1 MIVDPT
7 RAEIEAALAREP
19 DNIAIVARLA
29 LVCLR
34 GGDVAAA
41 APLFERIIGER
52 ANDVGA
58 RINLAGCLMRLGRAA
73 EALPHIALAASLV
86 PSDAT
91 IRSNH
96 AHILRAVGQ
105 RPEARNEIEEA
116 LRIDPRL
123 PAALSLRAELAA
135 AEGDDITALGDLDT
149 ALTLKPSDATLRTRR
164 AAIRLRRGDWLNGLA
179 EYEAR
184 LEIANA
190 RPYAPSLPRWQ
201 GEQPAAG
208 QLVLVYAEQ
217 GDGESGAAVDDL
229 KIVARHIAA
238 LTDLGVAV
246 ALQAPA
252 SVHAALLSLSP
263 ATALIERGPLTNDLA
278 AAVPVRSL
286 PFALSLR
293 DDAFTP
299 SVEALIAAIARDLF
313 TGRA

>member
-1 MIVDPT
+1 MIDPS
-7 RAEIEAALAREP
+7 RADIEAALAREP

-34 GGDVAAA
+34 GGDVVAA
-41 APLFERIIGER
+41 APLFERIVAQR
-52 ANDVGA
+52 ASDVAA
-58 RINLAGCLMRLGRAA
+58 RINLAGCLMRMGRASD
-73 EALPHIALAASLV
+73 ALPHIALAASLV

-91 IRSNH
+91 VRSNH

-105 RPEARNEIEEA
+105 RAEARNEVEEA
-116 LRIDPRL
+116 LSIDPRL
-123 PAALSLRAELAA
+123 LAALSLRAELAA

-149 ALTLKPSDATLRTRR
+149 ALTLKPNDAALRTRR

-184 LEIANA
+184 LEIASA
-190 RPYAPSLPRWQ
+190 KPYTPSLPRWQ

-208 QLVLVYAEQ
+208 QLVMVYAEQ
-217 GDGESGAAVDDL
+217 ADGASGAAVEDL
-229 KIVARHIAA
+229 RIVARHVRA
-238 LTDLGVAV
+238 LADLGVVA

-252 SVHAALLSLSP
+252 SVHTELLALSP
-263 ATALIERGPLTNDLA
+263 ATALIERGPLINDLA

-299 SVEALIAAIARDLF
+299 AVEALIGAIARDLF
-313 TGRA
+313 IERA

>member
-1 MIVDPT
+1 MNDPS
-7 RAEIEAALAREP
+7 RADIEAALAREP
-19 DNIAIVARLA
+19 NNIAIIARLA

-34 GGDVAAA
+34 GSDVAAA
-41 APLFERIIGER
+41 APLFERIIALR
-52 ANDVGA
+52 ANDVAA
-58 RINLAGCLMRLGRAA
+58 RINLAGCLMRTGRAA
-73 EALPHIALAASLV
+73 EALPHIAHAAGLV
-86 PSDAT
+86 PGDAA

-96 AHILRAVGQ
+96 AHVLRAAGQ
-105 RPEARNEIEEA
+105 RAAARNEIEEA

-123 PAALSLRAELAA
+123 LAALSLRAELAA

-149 ALTLKPSDATLRTRR
+149 ALTLKPNDAALRTRR

-184 LEIANA
+184 LEIASA
-190 RPYAPSLPRWQ
+190 KPYAPSLPRWQ

-217 GDGESGAAVDDL
+217 GDDASGPAVGDL
-229 KIVARHIAA
+229 RIIARHVAA
-238 LTDLGVAV
+238 MTDLGVTV

-252 SVHAALLSLSP
+252 SVHAELLALSP

-299 SVEALIAAIARDLF
+299 SVEALIGAIARDLF
-313 TGRA
+313 MGR

>member
-1 MIVDPT
+1 MNDPS
-7 RAEIEAALAREP
+7 RADIEAALALEP
-19 DNIAIVARLA
+19 NNIAIVARLA

-41 APLFERIIGER
+41 APLFERIVAQR
-52 ANDVGA
+52 ANDIGA
-58 RINLAGCLMRLGRAA
+58 RINLAGCLMRMGRAA
-73 EALPHIALAASLV
+73 DALPHIALAASFV
-86 PSDAT
+86 PTDAT

-96 AHILRAVGQ
+96 AHILRAAG
-105 RPEARNEIEEA
+105 RHAEARNEIEEA
-116 LRIDPRL
+116 LRIEPRL
-123 PAALSLRAELAA
+123 SAALSLRAELAA

-149 ALTLKPSDATLRTRR
+149 ALTLKPNDATLRMRR

-184 LEIANA
+184 LEIASA
-190 RPYAPSLPRWQ
+190 KPYAPSLPRWE
-201 GEQPAAG
+201 GEQPVAG

-217 GDGESGAAVDDL
+217 AEDASATALDDL
-229 KIVARHIAA
+229 RIVARHIRA
-238 LTDLGVAV
+238 LADLGVMV

-252 SVHAALLSLSP
+252 SVHSELLALSP
-263 ATALIERGPLTNDLA
+263 ATALIERGPLINDLA

-299 SVEALIAAIARDLF
+299 SVEALIGAIARDLF
-313 TGRA
+313 TGRS

>member
-1 MIVDPT
+1 MNNPS
-7 RAEIEAALAREP
+7 RADIEAALAREP

-41 APLFERIIGER
+41 APLFERIIAER
-52 ANDVGA
+52 ANDIAA
-58 RINLAGCLMRLGRAA
+58 RINLAGCLMRLGRADDA
-73 EALPHIALAASLV
+73 VPHIAHAAGLM
-86 PSDAT
+86 PGDAA

-96 AHILRAVGQ
+96 AQVLRAAGQ
-105 RPEARNEIEEA
+105 REAARGEVEEA

-123 PAALSLRAELAA
+123 LVALSLRAELAA

-149 ALTLKPSDATLRTRR
+149 ALTLKPNDAALRTRR
-164 AAIRLRRGDWLNGLA
+164 AAIRLSRGDWLNGLA

-184 LEIANA
+184 LEVASA

-217 GDGESGAAVDDL
+217 GDGESGAAVEDL
-229 KIVARHIAA
+229 KVAARHIAA
-238 LTDLGVAV
+238 LAELGVSV

-252 SVHAALLSLSP
+252 SAHADLLALSPAAALL
-263 ATALIERGPLTNDLA
+263 ERGPLTNDLA

-293 DDAFTP
+293 DDAFTA
-299 SVEALIAAIARDLF
+299 SVEALTGAIARDLF
-313 TGRA
+313 TRR

>member
-1 MIVDPT
+1 MTEPS
-7 RAEIEAALAREP
+7 RADMEAALAREP
-19 DNIAIVARLA
+19 DNFAIVARLA

-41 APLFERIIGER
+41 APLFERIVARR

-58 RINLAGCLMRLGRAA
+58 RVNLAGCLMRMGRAA
-73 EALPHIALAASLV
+73 EALPHIAHAAGLV
-86 PSDAT
+86 PTDAT
-91 IRSNH
+91 IRFNH

-105 RPEARNEIEEA
+105 RIEARDEVEEA

-123 PAALSLRAELAA
+123 PAALSLRADLAA

-149 ALTLKPSDATLRTRR
+149 ALTLKPNDAALRARR

-184 LEIANA
+184 LEIASA
-190 RPYAPSLPRWQ
+190 KPYAPSLPRWQ

-208 QLVLVYAEQ
+208 QYVLLYAEQ
-217 GDGESGAAVDDL
+217 TDGASGAAIDDL
-229 KIVARHIAA
+229 RIVARHARA
-238 LTDLGVAV
+238 LADLGVMV
-246 ALQAPA
+246 ALQAPG
-252 SVHAALLSLSP
+252 SVHAELLTLSP
-263 ATALIERGPLTNDLA
+263 AMALIERGPLTNDLA
-278 AAVPVRSL
+278 AAVPARSL

-299 SVEALIAAIARDLF
+299 SVEALISAIARDLF
-313 TGRA
+313 TGRD

>member
-1 MIVDPT
+1 MNDPS
-7 RAEIEAALAREP
+7 RADIEAALAREP
-19 DNIAIVARLA
+19 NNIAIVARLA

-41 APLFERIIGER
+41 APLFERIIGQR
-52 ANDVGA
+52 TNDVGA

-73 EALPHIALAASLV
+73 DALPHIALAAGLV
-86 PSDAT
+86 PTDAT
-91 IRSNH
+91 IRFNH
-96 AHILRAVGQ
+96 AHVLRAAGQ
-105 RPEARNEIEEA
+105 RDAARGEVEEA

-123 PAALSLRAELAA
+123 LVALSLRAELAA

-149 ALTLKPSDATLRTRR
+149 ALTLKPNDAALRARR

-184 LEIANA
+184 LEIASA
-190 RPYAPSLPRWQ
+190 KPYAPSLPRWQ

-217 GDGESGAAVDDL
+217 DDGAAGAAIDDL
-229 KIVARHIAA
+229 RIVARHVAA
-238 LTDLGVAV
+238 LTDLGVGV

-252 SVHAALLSLSP
+252 SVHAELLALSP
-263 ATALIERGPLTNDLA
+263 ATALIERGPLSNDLA
-278 AAVPVRSL
+278 AAVPARSL

-299 SVEALIAAIARDLF
+299 SIEALIGAIARDLF
-313 TGRA
+313 TGR

>member
-1 MIVDPT
+1 MNDPS
-7 RAEIEAALAREP
+7 RADIEAALAREP
-19 DNIAIVARLA
+19 NNIAIVARLA

-41 APLFERIIGER
+41 APLFERIIGAR
-52 ANDVGA
+52 GNDVGA

-73 EALPHIALAASLV
+73 EALPHIALAAGLA
-86 PSDAT
+86 PADAT
-91 IRSNH
+91 IRFNH
-96 AHILRAVGQ
+96 AHVLRAAGQ
-105 RPEARNEIEEA
+105 REAARGEVEEA

-123 PAALSLRAELAA
+123 LVALSLRAELAA

-149 ALTLKPSDATLRTRR
+149 ALTLKPNDAALRTRR

-184 LEIANA
+184 LEIASA

-201 GEQPAAG
+201 GEQPTAG

-217 GDGESGAAVDDL
+217 DDGATGAAVDDL
-229 KIVARHIAA
+229 RIVARHVAA
-238 LTDLGVAV
+238 LADLGVGV

-252 SVHAALLSLSP
+252 SLHAELLALSP

-278 AAVPVRSL
+278 AAVPARSL

-299 SVEALIAAIARDLF
+299 SVEALIGAIARDLF
-313 TGRA
+313 SGR

>member
-1 MIVDPT
+1 MNNPS

-19 DNIAIVARLA
+19 GNIAIVARLA

-41 APLFERIIGER
+41 APLFERIIAER
-52 ANDVGA
+52 VNDVAA
-58 RINLAGCLMRLGRAA
+58 RINLAGCLMKMGRAA
-73 EALPHIALAASLV
+73 DAVPHIAHAAGLV
-86 PSDAT
+86 PTDAA

-96 AHILRAVGQ
+96 AQVLRAAGQ
-105 RPEARNEIEEA
+105 HEAARGEVEEA

-123 PAALSLRAELAA
+123 PAALSLRADLAA

-149 ALTLKPSDATLRTRR
+149 ALTLKPNDAALRTRR

-184 LEIANA
+184 LEIASA
-190 RPYAPSLPRWQ
+190 RPYTPSLPRWQ

-217 GDGESGAAVDDL
+217 GDDESGAAVEDL
-229 KIVARHIAA
+229 RIAARHIAA
-238 LTDLGVAV
+238 LADLGVGV

-252 SVHAALLSLSP
+252 SVHPELLTLSP
-263 ATALIERGPLTNDLA
+263 AVALLERGPLTNDLA
-278 AAVPVRSL
+278 AAVPIRSL

-293 DDAFTP
+293 DDAFST
-299 SVEALIAAIARDLF
+299 SVEALIGAIARDLF
-313 TGRA
+313 TGRT

>member
-1 MIVDPT
+1 MNNPS
-7 RAEIEAALAREP
+7 RADIEAALAREP
-19 DNIAIVARLA
+19 NNIAIVARLA

-41 APLFERIIGER
+41 APLFERIIAER
-52 ANDVGA
+52 ANDVAA
-58 RINLAGCLMRLGRAA
+58 RINLAGCLMRLGHAA
-73 EALPHIALAASLV
+73 DAVPHIAHAASLV
-86 PSDAT
+86 PTDAA

-96 AHILRAVGQ
+96 AQVLRAAGQ
-105 RPEARNEIEEA
+105 HEAARGEVEEA

-123 PAALSLRAELAA
+123 PAALSLRADLAA

-149 ALTLKPSDATLRTRR
+149 ALTLKPNDAALRTRR

-184 LEIANA
+184 LEIASA
-190 RPYAPSLPRWQ
+190 RLYTPSLPRWQ

-217 GDGESGAAVDDL
+217 GDGESGVAVEDL
-229 KIVARHIAA
+229 KIAARHIAA
-238 LTDLGVAV
+238 LADLGVSV
-246 ALQAPA
+246 QLQAPA
-252 SVHAALLSLSP
+252 SVHPELLTLSP
-263 ATALIERGPLTNDLA
+263 AVALLERGPLTNDLA

-293 DDAFTP
+293 DDAFTT
-299 SVEALIAAIARDLF
+299 SVEALIGAIARDLF
-313 TGRA
+313 TGR